1 MAVQVCG
8 AHGIQETTSF
18 GHCLRDVKRM
28 QSPADLRKSPD
39 EETLYR
45 RGLRELP
52 CSCGVAGNDFVGA
65 SPNSGIRISTRGKR
79 MKSTPAATR
88 TATNLAESDDRSD
101 AGRGIRATAAL
112 TVTHLAERDEHGGT
126 GRGVT
131 MYNKA
136 GTADAAAKPH

>member
-1 MAVQVCG
+1 M
-8 AHGIQETTSF
+8 E
-18 GHCLRDVKRM
+18 
-28 QSPADLRKSPD
+28 
-39 EETLYR
+39 
-45 RGLRELP
+45 
-52 CSCGVAGNDFVGA
+52 
-65 SPNSGIRISTRGKR
+65 
-79 MKSTPAATR
+79 STPTAAL
-88 TATNLAESDDRSD
+88 TATNLADDRSD

>member
-1 MAVQVCG
+1 
-8 AHGIQETTSF
+8 
-18 GHCLRDVKRM
+18 
-28 QSPADLRKSPD
+28 
-39 EETLYR
+39 
-45 RGLRELP
+45 
-52 CSCGVAGNDFVGA
+52 
-65 SPNSGIRISTRGKR
+65 
-79 MKSTPAATR
+79 MKSTPTAAR

-136 GTADAAAKPH
+136 GTADAAANPH

>member
-1 MAVQVCG
+1 
-8 AHGIQETTSF
+8 
-18 GHCLRDVKRM
+18 
-28 QSPADLRKSPD
+28 
-39 EETLYR
+39 
-45 RGLRELP
+45 
-52 CSCGVAGNDFVGA
+52 
-65 SPNSGIRISTRGKR
+65 